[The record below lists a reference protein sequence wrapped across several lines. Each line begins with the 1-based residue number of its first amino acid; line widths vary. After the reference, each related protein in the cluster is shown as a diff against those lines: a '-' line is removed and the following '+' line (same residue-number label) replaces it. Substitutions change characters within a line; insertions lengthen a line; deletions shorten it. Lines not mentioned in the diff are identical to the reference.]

1 MSKKEIVVTLA
12 IALAMVPIRVV
23 LATPGLSNWMAER
36 NLGGMQTLL
45 QGSYQI
51 SGDFGASV
59 AQAAALLDPGFRAY
73 DRLGDLYPLIGV
85 TWDLDHVQMHPP
97 VEIPLFLPFALISHE
112 TLVYKALAYF
122 LPIALLVCLAWSL
135 RLMNVPPFPAWTIS
149 VIFAVSTT
157 GLYALQST
165 YPIVALCFA
174 ITWRWRDNPWIS
186 GISLAILGA
195 GRVVAWLVAIYFVL
209 TRRLRTLLV
218 AILISIALLVT
229 ALIFEPSVLGNF
241 LEIGLNS
248 AETTAGRSDNSAL
261 FSLVSHF
268 GWFGQSLA
276 LVFLA
281 LIAVAAYFRRVNQY
295 WFLVWL
301 SMALSPIAWAYTAAA
316 LFPLGAFL
324 WRLGR
329 PAQVLTVL
337 AAATTLGG
345 FTYWGLGWS
354 LTIVLT
360 GLAFVVAQPV
370 KSEMRPTQSSTA

>member
-1 MSKKEIVVTLA
+1 M
-12 IALAMVPIRVV
+12 
-23 LATPGLSNWMAER
+23 
-36 NLGGMQTLL
+36 
-45 QGSYQI
+45 
-51 SGDFGASV
+51 
-59 AQAAALLDPGFRAY
+59 
-73 DRLGDLYPLIGV
+73 
-85 TWDLDHVQMHPP
+85 
-97 VEIPLFLPFALISHE
+97 
-112 TLVYKALAYF
+112 
-122 LPIALLVCLAWSL
+122 
-135 RLMNVPPFPAWTIS
+135 
-149 VIFAVSTT
+149 
-157 GLYALQST
+157 
-165 YPIVALCFA
+165 
-174 ITWRWRDNPWIS
+174 
-186 GISLAILGA
+186 
-195 GRVVAWLVAIYFVL
+195 
-209 TRRLRTLLV
+209 
-218 AILISIALLVT
+218 
-229 ALIFEPSVLGNF
+229 LGNF

-261 FSLVSHF
+261 FSLVSQF

-329 PAQVLTVL
+329 TAQVLTVL

-370 KSEMRPTQSSTA
+370 NNEIKPRQGSAA